1 MSKRAILGLVAV
13 LALTAVVV
21 GVSKAAA
28 PKDYQFTGTVTELDA
43 KSKTISVDKSGD
55 VWEFSTKDAVKDLA
69 KVKKGDKVTVRYY
82 MVVKSVEQ
90 K

>member
-43 KSKTISVDKSGD
+43 KSKKISVDKGGE

-69 KVKKGDKVTVRYY
+69 KVKKGDKVTVHYY
-82 MVVKSVEQ
+82 MVLKSVEQ